1 MRTKATIAIAVLMAL
16 LLGWQHFNGGVP
28 AHHLLA
34 DPNLPALSNW
44 WGLLTLPLL
53 AWYLLGRIKRRRA
66 GDPASASRIKG
77 AFGGALLFGVALGLL
92 FSAGQVTAAEYLVQ
106 SLVVVALFYPIYRA
120 EYVLGFVLGMSW
132 AFGAVLPML
141 PACIFALVGAV
152 IHIGVRLIYAR
163 MLLLRR

>member
-1 MRTKATIAIAVLMAL
+1 MRTKATIATAVLMAL

-34 DPNLPALSNW
+34 DPSLPSLSNW
-44 WGLLTLPLL
+44 WGLLALPLL
-53 AWYLLGRIKRRRA
+53 AWYLLGRIERRRA
-66 GDPASASRIKG
+66 GDPGSASRIKG
-77 AFGGALLFGVALGLL
+77 AFAGSLLFGVTLGLL
-92 FSAGQVTAAEYLVQ
+92 FSTGQEAAIEYLVQ

-132 AFGAVLPML
+132 AFGPVLPII
-141 PACIFALVGAV
+141 PACLFALVGAI
-152 IHIGVRLIYAR
+152 IHLGVRLVYAR